1 MTGDPLDPGPNAGAS
16 AATGG
21 TPGPVPRLPLPALK
35 LGSVA
40 VDPPVV
46 LAPMAGVT
54 NVAFRRLCRTFG
66 AGLYVSEMITAR
78 ALVEGNAKTLAMA
91 AFGEDETVRS
101 VQLCGVHP
109 QVMGAAVTRL
119 VDEIGV
125 DHIDLNFGC
134 PAGKVTRQGAGA
146 ALPVHRALFAAIVGA
161 AVDAAGSVPVTV
173 KLRIGVDDEHIT
185 YLEAGAIAEDR
196 GAAAVTLHARTA
208 EQLYS
213 GTARWGAIAELK
225 SAVSI
230 PVLGNGD
237 LWEASDALAMVAA
250 TGCDGV
256 VVGRGCL
263 GRPWLF
269 RDLAAAFAGR
279 AVAPPPDLAEIVS
292 MMRIHA
298 QLLADTFGE
307 DLGVRQFRKHAGWYL
322 TGFPV
327 GSAVR
332 RSLGLAG
339 TMAEVDG
346 MLDGL
351 DGSLAFPAE
360 ALRMARGHTNG
371 PRPVR
376 LPAGWL
382 DDVDDPTPPVGG
394 DLLVSGG

>member
-1 MTGDPLDPGPNAGAS
+1 MNP
-16 AATGG
+16 
-21 TPGPVPRLPLPALK
+21 LK

-54 NVAFRRLCRTFG
+54 NIAFRRLCRSFG

-78 ALVEGNAKTLAMA
+78 ALVEGNAKTLGMA
-91 AFGEDETVRS
+91 AFGDDEPVRS
-101 VQLCGVHP
+101 VQLCGVDP
-109 QVMGAAVTRL
+109 QVMSAAVTRL
-119 VDEIGV
+119 VQEIGV

-146 ALPVHRALFAAIVGA
+146 ALPVHRVLFGAIVGA
-161 AVDAAGSVPVTV
+161 AVEAAGSVPVTV
-173 KLRIGVDDEHIT
+173 KLRIGVDDRHIT
-185 YLEAGAIAEDR
+185 YLDAGTMAEDR
-196 GAAAVTLHARTA
+196 GAAAVTLHSRTA

-213 GTARWGAIAELK
+213 GSADWRAIAELK
-225 SAVSI
+225 AAVTSI

-237 LWEASDALAMVAA
+237 LWEASDALAMVAT

-269 RDLAAAFAGR
+269 RDLAEAFAGR
-279 AVAPPPDLAEIVS
+279 PVPAPPGLAEIVT
-292 MMRIHA
+292 MMRVHA
-298 QLLADTFGE
+298 ELLGQTFGE

-327 GSAVR
+327 GSAAR
-332 RSLGLAG
+332 RALGLA
-339 TMAEVDG
+339 ASLEELHRL
-346 MLDGL
+346 LDGL
-351 DGSLAFPAE
+351 DGTLAFPVE
-360 ALRMARGHTNG
+360 ALRLARGHTNG

-382 DDVDDPTPPVGG
+382 DGVDDPEPPAGG
-394 DLLVSGG
+394 DILVSGG

>member
-1 MTGDPLDPGPNAGAS
+1 MSGA
-16 AATGG
+16 
-21 TPGPVPRLPLPALK
+21 RLPALK

-54 NVAFRRLCRTFG
+54 NVAFRRLCRTYG

-91 AFGEDETVRS
+91 AFGEDEPVRS
-101 VQLCGVHP
+101 LQLCGVDP
-109 QVMGAAVTRL
+109 AVMGAAVRRL
-119 VDEIGV
+119 VGEIGV

-134 PAGKVTRQGAGA
+134 PAGKVTRQGGGA
-146 ALPVHRALFAAIVGA
+146 ALPVHRSLFRSIVAAAVGA
-161 AVDAAGSVPVTV
+161 AESVPVTV
-173 KLRIGVDDEHIT
+173 KLRIGIDDDHVT
-185 YLEAGAIAEDR
+185 YLEAGRMAEDE
-196 GAAAVTLHARTA
+196 GAAAITLHARTA

-213 GTARWGAIAELK
+213 GRADWAAIGELK
-225 SAVSI
+225 TRVTSI

-269 RDLAAAFAGR
+269 RDLADAFQGR
-279 AVAPPPDLAEIVS
+279 SPEPPPDLGRIVH
-292 MMRIHA
+292 MMRAHA
-298 QLLADTFGE
+298 RLLCDSFGE
-307 DLGVRQFRKHAGWYL
+307 DLGIRQFRKHAGWYL
-322 TGFPV
+322 TGFAVGPV
-327 GSAVR
+327 VR
-332 RSLGLAG
+332 RSLAQASTLAQV
-339 TMAEVDG
+339 ASL
-346 MLDGL
+346 LDGL
-351 DGSLAFPAE
+351 DPTLPFPPE
-360 ALRMARGHTNG
+360 ARRMARGHTNG

-382 DDVDDPTPPVGG
+382 EPEALDDLTPPAGG
-394 DLLVSGG
+394 DVLASGG